1 MAQEGRMSM
10 EVGRISFG
18 PAATPT
24 FPEDDL
30 NRLRRLS
37 DYLRDLDRDRDELQE
52 ALDGVISDNEALQ
65 AEVIRLNQL
74 LNGK

>member
-1 MAQEGRMSM
+1 MEDFNM

-37 DYLRDLDRDRDELQE
+37 DYLRDLDADRTELQASMDDLIE
-52 ALDGVISDNEALQ
+52 DNTKLI
-65 AEVIRLNQL
+65 AEVKRLTQL
-74 LNGK
+74 LHGK

>member
-1 MAQEGRMSM
+1 MEDFNM

-37 DYLRDLDRDRDELQE
+37 DYLRDLDADRTELQASMDDLIE
-52 ALDGVISDNEALQ
+52 DNTKLI
-65 AEVIRLNQL
+65 AEVKRLTQL

>member
-1 MAQEGRMSM
+1 M

-37 DYLRDLDRDRDELQE
+37 DYLRDLDADRTELQASMDDLIE
-52 ALDGVISDNEALQ
+52 DNTKLI
-65 AEVIRLNQL
+65 AEVKRLTQL

>member
-1 MAQEGRMSM
+1 MT
-10 EVGRISFG
+10 VGRINFG

-37 DYLRDLDRDRDELQE
+37 DYLRDLDTDRSELQE
-52 ALDGVISDNEALQ
+52 ALDGLIQENDELQ
-65 AEVIRLNQL
+65 AEVVRLNQL

>member
-1 MAQEGRMSM
+1 MT
-10 EVGRISFG
+10 VGRINFG

-37 DYLRDLDRDRDELQE
+37 DYLRDLDADRSELQE
-52 ALDGVISDNEALQ
+52 ALDGLIQENDELQ
-65 AEVIRLNQL
+65 AEVVRLNQL

>member
-1 MAQEGRMSM
+1 M

-18 PAATPT
+18 PAAAPT

-37 DYLRDLDRDRDELQE
+37 DYLRDLDTDRSELQE
-52 ALDGVISDNEALQ
+52 ALDGLIQENDELQ
-65 AEVIRLNQL
+65 AEVVRLNQL
-74 LNGK
+74 LHGK

>member
-1 MAQEGRMSM
+1 M
-10 EVGRISFG
+10 EVGRINFG

-37 DYLRDLDRDRDELQE
+37 DYLRDLDTDRSELQE
-52 ALDGVISDNEALQ
+52 ALDGLIEENDELQ
-65 AEVIRLNQL
+65 AEVVRLNQL
-74 LNGK
+74 LHGK

>member
-1 MAQEGRMSM
+1 M
-10 EVGRISFG
+10 EVGRIAFG
-18 PAATPT
+18 PSATPT

-37 DYLRDLDRDRDELQE
+37 DYLRDLDTDRAELQE
-52 ALDGVISDNEALQ
+52 TLDGVISDNEALQ
-65 AEVIRLNQL
+65 AEVARLTQL

>member
-1 MAQEGRMSM
+1 MSM

-37 DYLRDLDRDRDELQE
+37 DYLRDLDTDRSELQE
-52 ALDGVISDNEALQ
+52 ALDGLILENDALLS
-65 AEVIRLNQL
+65 EVVRLNQL

>member
-1 MAQEGRMSM
+1 M
-10 EVGRISFG
+10 EVGRILFG

-37 DYLRDLDRDRDELQE
+37 DYLRDLDTDRSELQE
-52 ALDGVISDNEALQ
+52 ALDGLIQDNEALQ
-65 AEVIRLNQL
+65 AEVVRLNQL
-74 LNGK
+74 LHGK

>member
-1 MAQEGRMSM
+1 MT
-10 EVGRISFG
+10 VGRINFG

-37 DYLRDLDRDRDELQE
+37 DYIMTLDADRTELQASMDDLIE
-52 ALDGVISDNEALQ
+52 DNTKLI
-65 AEVIRLNQL
+65 AEVKRLTQL

>member
-1 MAQEGRMSM
+1 M
-10 EVGRISFG
+10 EVGRINFG

-37 DYLRDLDRDRDELQE
+37 DYLRDLDPDRSELQE
-52 ALDGVISDNEALQ
+52 ALDGLIQENDELQ
-65 AEVIRLNQL
+65 AEVVRLNQL
-74 LNGK
+74 LHGK

>member
-1 MAQEGRMSM
+1 M

-18 PAATPT
+18 PAAVPS

-37 DYLRDLDRDRDELQE
+37 DYLRDLDTDREELQE
-52 ALDGVISDNEALQ
+52 ALDGVISDNDALQ

>member
-1 MAQEGRMSM
+1 MEDFNM
-10 EVGRISFG
+10 EVGRINFG

-37 DYLRDLDRDRDELQE
+37 DYIMALDADRTELQASMDDLIE
-52 ALDGVISDNEALQ
+52 DNTKLI
-65 AEVIRLNQL
+65 AEVKRLTQL
-74 LNGK
+74 LHGK

>member
-1 MAQEGRMSM
+1 MT
-10 EVGRISFG
+10 VGRINFG

-37 DYLRDLDRDRDELQE
+37 DYLRDLDTDRSELQE
-52 ALDGVISDNEALQ
+52 ALDGLIQENDELQ
-65 AEVIRLNQL
+65 AEVVRLNQL
-74 LNGK
+74 LHGK